1 MDAVLG
7 LPDLLKTRRT
17 TQDQNL
23 VKDALDRAVR
33 ELSTGLKEDRVK
45 ASGGDTARLAALDR
59 NIGAIEA
66 RQPVLAMSLAR
77 ADAAQTAMTA
87 IREQVADLGPRLMD
101 TVTNATSYGIETM
114 GAQAQVSLRLA
125 LGALNTQVSG
135 RSVFGGALGAEE
147 TFASADDVIALVQ
160 AALTSDPDLTVA
172 LAAVD
177 AIFAPGG
184 DFDTQIYLG
193 STSDAPLVDIGRGE
207 RVNASVRGDDAETF
221 RDLIK
226 GMALAAALGGTPLAD
241 DLPKVERVF
250 KAAGEAVIVGIDN
263 LVKTEARLGAV
274 EQELMKVQARDSAER
289 TALSITRA
297 DLIGADIEEVSVRV
311 KNLEAQLNLIYAV
324 TARTMGL
331 SFLNYMR

>member
-17 TQDQNL
+17 AQDQNL

-66 RQPVLAMSLAR
+66 RQPVLAMALAR

-114 GAQAQVSLRLA
+114 GAQAEVSLRLS

-147 TFASADDVIALVQ
+147 TFASADDVIALVR
-160 AALTSDPDLTVA
+160 AALNSDPDLTVA

-184 DFDTQIYLG
+184 DFDTQIYRG
-193 STSDAPLVDIGRGE
+193 STADAPLVDIGRGE

-226 GMALAAALGGTPLAD
+226 GMAMAAALVGTPLAD
-241 DLPKVERVF
+241 DLSKVERVF
-250 KAAGEAVIVGIDN
+250 RSAGEAVIVGVDN

-311 KNLEAQLNLIYAV
+311 RNLEAQLNLIYAV